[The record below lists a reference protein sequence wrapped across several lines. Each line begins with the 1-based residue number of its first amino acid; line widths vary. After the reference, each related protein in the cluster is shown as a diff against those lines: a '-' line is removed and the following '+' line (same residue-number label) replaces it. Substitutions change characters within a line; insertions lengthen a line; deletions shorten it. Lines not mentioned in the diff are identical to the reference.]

1 MDDDGGDWV
10 EWIIEEMC
18 GLDDSSELTMK
29 ILESHLEE
37 ILTELEELRRAR
49 IRNHPDKV
57 DAYKASF
64 ALGYQVLALF
74 LLEVGAYVP
83 EVVKEEVLYSTT
95 WEYDKRWWGTKVDE
109 ERKEFLRKLRDGV
122 RNQVPGKKYVF

>member
-1 MDDDGGDWV
+1 MDNEADSWV
-10 EWIIEEMC
+10 KWIIEEVC
-18 GLDDSSELTMK
+18 GLDDSSELTMR

-37 ILTELEELRRAR
+37 MLVKLEDMRRSR
-49 IRNHPDKV
+49 IRILPDKA
-57 DAYKASF
+57 DAYNASF
-64 ALGYQVLALF
+64 AMAYQILALF
-74 LLEVGAYVP
+74 LLEVGAFVP

-95 WEYDKRWWGTKVDE
+95 LEYDRRWWGSDPDE